1 MQKVLCKA
9 NFGNFHLEMGV
20 CKWEENPLCL
30 MVYLTTKEMKI
41 HLQMKGY
48 VLGRKWVFKNW
59 VSHYGGPL

>member
-9 NFGNFHLEMGV
+9 HFGTFRLEMGV
-20 CKWEENPLCL
+20 CKWDKSPLCL

-48 VLGRKWVFKNW
+48 ELGRKWAFKSW
-59 VSHYGGPL
+59 LSHNGGPL